1 VTSNLPASVHQRL
14 LNHAR
19 AIGRPFNEVLQ
30 RFALERFLY
39 RLGRSTYASRFVL
52 KGALM
57 RTAWQIPS
65 ARPTRDIDLLGRT
78 ENTVE
83 QVVSAVKAICQEPVP
98 DDGLRFETEDII
110 GERITET
117 ANYAG
122 LRLRFTAYLGN
133 ARIPMRIDV
142 GFGDP
147 LVPGSSLVRLPTILD
162 FPPPEL
168 QGYSRESAI
177 AEKYQ
182 IMVYLD
188 QVNSRMKDFYDIWSL
203 ATHFRFDGAT
213 LAQAI
218 SETFESRGTPL
229 SLHPVA
235 FSGDFAVDSDKQV
248 QWEAFR
254 RRLHVEDTPA
264 TLQEVIHVI
273 AAFLRPVTKALVTG
287 QPFHQRWEPGGG
299 WLPAKA

>member
-1 VTSNLPASVHQRL
+1 VTTNLAASVHQRL

-19 AIGRPFNEVLQ
+19 ATGRPFNEVLQ

-39 RLGRSTYASRFVL
+39 RLGHSPYACRFVL

-57 RTAWQIPS
+57 LTAWQVPYP
-65 ARPTRDIDLLGRT
+65 RPTRDIDLLGRMD
-78 ENTVE
+78 NSVA
-83 QVVSAVKAICQEPVP
+83 QVVSAIEAICQESVT
-98 DDGLRFETEDII
+98 DDGLRFEAEGIV

-122 LRLRFTAYLGN
+122 VRLRFAAFLGK

-147 LVPGSSLVRLPTILD
+147 LVPGSSLVQLPTILD
-162 FPPPEL
+162 FPAPEV

-182 IMVYLD
+182 IMVYLG
-188 QVNSRMKDFYDIWSL
+188 QINSRMKDFYDIWSL
-203 ATHFRFDGAT
+203 ATHFSFEGPT

-218 SETFESRGTPL
+218 AETFKSRGTPV
-229 SLHPVA
+229 SLHPTA
-235 FSGDFAVDSDKQV
+235 FSDAFAQDGEKQA
-248 QWEAFR
+248 QWEAFC
-254 RRLHVEDTPA
+254 RRLDGEDVPVD
-264 TLQEVIHVI
+264 LQEAIQLI
-273 AAFLRPVTKALVTG
+273 AAFLYPVTQALVEG
-287 QPFHQRWEPGGG
+287 QTFQQRWEPGRR
-299 WLPAKA
+299 WVPQR

>member
-1 VTSNLPASVHQRL
+1 VTPNLATSVHQRL

-19 AIGRPFNEVLQ
+19 ATGRPFNEVLQ

-39 RLGRSTYASRFVL
+39 RLGHSPYARRFVL

-57 RTAWQIPS
+57 LTAWQVPYP
-65 ARPTRDIDLLGRT
+65 RPTRDIDLLGRM
-78 ENTVE
+78 ENSVE
-83 QVVSAVKAICQEPVP
+83 EVVSAVEAICQESVT
-98 DDGLRFETEDII
+98 DDGLRFEAEGIV

-122 LRLRFTAYLGN
+122 VRLRFAAYLGK

-147 LVPGSSLVRLPTILD
+147 LVPGPSPVQLSTILD
-162 FPPPEL
+162 FPPPEV

-182 IMVYLD
+182 IMVYLG
-188 QVNSRMKDFYDIWSL
+188 QINSRMKDFYDIWSL
-203 ATHFRFDGAT
+203 ATHFPFEGPT

-218 SETFESRGTPL
+218 SETFESRATPL
-229 SLHPVA
+229 SLHPIA
-235 FSGDFAVDSDKQV
+235 FSDAFAQDHEKQV

-254 RRLHVEDTPA
+254 RRLGMEEVPKG
-264 TLQEVIHVI
+264 LQEAVQVI
-273 AAFLRPVTKALVTG
+273 AAFLCPVTEALLEG
-287 QPFHQRWEPGGG
+287 QAFQRRWEPGHR
-299 WLPAKA
+299 WLPQR